1 MRRIYIILLFCLLFI
16 NVSSPIHAEETYANN
31 AKGAYVM
38 EYSTKKEVFNKNATV
53 KLYPASMTKMM
64 GLILIYEAINQ
75 HQLSLN
81 DTVKVSSYASSMG
94 GSQIYLEEN
103 EVMDVHDLIKSICI
117 ASANDAMVAIAEKI
131 AGSEMS
137 FVNKMN
143 EMVKELKLEN
153 THFENA
159 TGLHHENHYSCAKD
173 MAIVAHKLL
182 EVGGNNLLNITSTY
196 EDYIREESD
205 EPFWLVN
212 TNKLIKQYEGVDGLK
227 TGFTSQA
234 LSCICVTAKKED
246 IRFIVV
252 VMGEPNSKIRNKEVI
267 ELLDHSFSLFE
278 KRRFY
283 NKGTIIDDYHLED
296 AKAEKIELVC
306 EENVDLIYKKGDKI
320 EISSQEIE
328 WLNKELPYKKGERVA
343 KLKLQLTNGDINTSY
358 LIVHK
363 NIDKKTYLDIVKNIL
378 LKFF

>member
-1 MRRIYIILLFCLLFI
+1 M
-16 NVSSPIHAEETYANN
+16 
-31 AKGAYVM
+31 
-38 EYSTKKEVFNKNATV
+38 VFNNNFVCTIA
-53 KLYPASMTKMM
+53 
-64 GLILIYEAINQ
+64 N
-75 HQLSLN
+75 H
-81 DTVKVSSYASSMG
+81 
-94 GSQIYLEEN
+94 
-103 EVMDVHDLIKSICI
+103 KS
-117 ASANDAMVAIAEKI
+117 E
-131 AGSEMS
+131 
-137 FVNKMN
+137 
-143 EMVKELKLEN
+143 
-153 THFENA
+153 
-159 TGLHHENHYSCAKD
+159 HHENHYSCAKD

-212 TNKLIKQYEGVDGLK
+212 TNKLIKQYEGVDGFK

-252 VMGEPNSKIRNKEVI
+252 VMGEPNSKIRNKDVI

-283 NKGTIIDDYHLED
+283 NKGTIIDNYHLKD

-328 WLNKELPYKKGERVA
+328 WLNK
-343 KLKLQLTNGDINTSY
+343 
-358 LIVHK
+358 
-363 NIDKKTYLDIVKNIL
+363 
-378 LKFF
+378 